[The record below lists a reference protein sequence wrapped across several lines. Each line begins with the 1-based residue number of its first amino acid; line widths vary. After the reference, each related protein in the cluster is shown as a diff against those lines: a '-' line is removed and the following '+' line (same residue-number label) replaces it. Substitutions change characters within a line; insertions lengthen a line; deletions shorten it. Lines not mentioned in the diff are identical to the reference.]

1 MQRPSFARYSIQ
13 RKICLILVSKILDV
27 PTLIVRFILGWINIS
42 KSMVDFLL
50 CKGIDKLIAIALYE
64 PRLTA
69 VIKTVEEQLFGAK
82 EPDPSP
88 TELLERQRQAK
99 KRLAK
104 ISNKLSKVADTLQSA
119 TLNKHLVYCLFDSI
133 VAELYPELENVLAKE

>member
-1 MQRPSFARYSIQ
+1 M
-13 RKICLILVSKILDV
+13 
-27 PTLIVRFILGWINIS
+27 
-42 KSMVDFLL
+42 L
-50 CKGIDKLIAIALYE
+50 CKGIDKLIAMGLYE

-82 EPDPSP
+82 EIDPSS

-104 ISNKLSKVADTLQSA
+104 ISNNLAKVADTVQSA
-119 TLNKHLVYCLFDSI
+119 ALNKHLVYCLFDSI
-133 VAELYPELENVLAKE
+133 VAELYPELENLLAKE